1 MTSNT
6 CVICVEKI
14 NDSKNKAICCPY
26 CDFEACKKC
35 CQTYILGETVE
46 KCMNTTCGKIWTR
59 KFITEQFTTNFVKSQ
74 LKNHKKELLF
84 ERERGLLPAT
94 QPYVEDEIRKEK
106 LVLAI
111 HKTELKY
118 KNFLIP
124 LHNLNESV
132 VHHNRRRARTHTSM
146 RYLLLDSMEVL
157 EAYSQNTREENHKI
171 IEKLE
176 QKLKKKHDEVRKEY
190 DDLMASTKF
199 TREEYESKLVR
210 LREALGKKTE
220 ITRKTFVRAC
230 PDEDCRGFLSA
241 QWKCGVCDKWTCP
254 DCHLVKGLVKDCEH
268 TCNPDDVATAKLI
281 TNDTKPCPNCRTGIF
296 KIDGCDQMFCTQCHT
311 GFSWKTGNIETRI
324 HNPHYFE
331 WMTRNR
337 NARREARAGGAA
349 PIDRNPLEVICGRE
363 IDTNFVVGITEL
375 FAQKGIN
382 ITQGGVYNQQTKEV
396 MNIARSVIHITEVE
410 LPRYMVEDLPNN
422 QESRIKY
429 MRGKMT
435 EEAFKTEVY
444 RKYKDH
450 EKKRENRD
458 VLVMLRNTLTDIIF
472 RFVEAVK
479 LMPNRANQPLPIDCV
494 AIIDEMHSLI
504 VYVNESFKAIAD
516 SYYTAPLII
525 EYSENYD
532 SIKIIKKKT
541 RT

>member
-1 MTSNT
+1 MTANT

-14 NDSKNKAICCPY
+14 NDSKNKTICCPY

-35 CQTYILGETVE
+35 CQTYFLGETVE
-46 KCMNTTCGKIWTR
+46 KCMNTTCGKTWTR
-59 KFITEQFTTNFVKSQ
+59 KFITEQFTPHFVKSQ
-74 LKNHKKELLF
+74 LKNHKKELIF

-94 QPYVEDEIRKEK
+94 QPFVEDEIRKEK

-111 HKTELKY
+111 HQTERKY

-124 LHNLNESV
+124 LHKLNETV
-132 VHHNRRRARTHTSM
+132 IHHNRRRARTHSTT
-146 RYLLLDSMEVL
+146 RYHLLDSMEVL
-157 EAYSQNTREENHKI
+157 EAYSQNTREDNDKI
-171 IEKLE
+171 IDELEK
-176 QKLKKKHDEVRKEY
+176 KLKNKHDEVKKEY
-190 DDLMASTKF
+190 DDLMASTKK
-199 TREEYESKLVR
+199 TRDEFQSRLVR
-210 LREALGKKTE
+210 LREALGKKSE
-220 ITRKTFVRAC
+220 IVRKKFVRAC
-230 PDEDCRGFLSA
+230 PEESCRGFLSA
-241 QWKCGVCDKWTCP
+241 QWKCGVCDKWACP
-254 DCHLVKGLVKDCEH
+254 DCHVVKGLVKDCEH
-268 TCNPDDVATAKLI
+268 TCNPDDVATATLI
-281 TNDTKPCPNCRTGIF
+281 MSDTRPCPNCRTNIF

-331 WMTRNR
+331 WMNRNR
-337 NARREARAGGAA
+337 NNPGAEA

-363 IDTNFVVGITEL
+363 IDTNFLLGVTDL
-375 FAQKGIN
+375 FSNKGIN
-382 ITQGGVYNQQTKEV
+382 ITQGGIYNPQTKEV
-396 MNIARSVIHITEVE
+396 MNIARAVIHITEVE
-410 LPRYMVEDLPNN
+410 LPKYMVEDLPNN

-479 LMPNRANQPLPIDCV
+479 LMPDESNQPLSIECV
-494 AIIDEMHSLI
+494 AIIDELYSLI

-516 SYYTAPLII
+516 SYYVVPLFL
-525 EYSENYD
+525 EFTENFD
-532 SIKIIKKKT
+532 SVKLHKKQQVK
-541 RT
+541 

>member
-6 CVICVEKI
+6 CVICVENI
-14 NDSKNKAICCPY
+14 NDSKNKVIRCPY

-46 KCMNTTCGKIWTR
+46 KCMNTTCGKTWTR
-59 KFITEQFTTNFVKSQ
+59 KFITEQFTPNFVKSQ
-74 LKNHKKELLF
+74 LKTHKKELLF

-94 QPYVEDEIRKEK
+94 QPFVEDEIRKEK

-111 HKTELKY
+111 HQTERKY

-124 LHNLNESV
+124 LHNLNDTV
-132 VHHNRRRARTHTSM
+132 VHHNRRRARTHTST
-146 RYLLLDSMEVL
+146 RYLLLDAMEVL
-157 EAYSQNTREENHKI
+157 EAYSQNTREDNDKI
-171 IEKLE
+171 IDELEK
-176 QKLKKKHDEVRKEY
+176 KLKNKYEEVKKEY
-190 DDLMASTKF
+190 DNAMATTKK
-199 TREEYESKLVR
+199 TREEFQSRLVR
-210 LREALGKKTE
+210 LREALGKKSE
-220 ITRKTFVRAC
+220 IVRKTFVRAC
-230 PDEDCRGFLSA
+230 PEESCRGFLSA
-241 QWKCGVCDKWTCP
+241 QWKCGVCDKWACP
-254 DCHLVKGLVKDCEH
+254 DCHIVKGLVKDCEH

-281 TNDTKPCPNCRTGIF
+281 SSDTRPCPNCRTGIF
-296 KIDGCDQMFCTQCHT
+296 KIDGCDQMFYTQCHT

-337 NARREARAGGAA
+337 NNPGARA

-363 IDTNFVVGITEL
+363 IDTNFVLGVTDL
-375 FAQKGIN
+375 FNQKGIM
-382 ITQGGVYNQQTKEV
+382 ITQEGIYNPQTKEV
-396 MNIARSVIHITEVE
+396 MNNARAVIHITEVE

-479 LMPNRANQPLPIDCV
+479 LMPNGSNQSLSTECV

-504 VYVNESFKAIAD
+504 VYANESFKAIAD
-516 SYYTAPLII
+516 SYYVVPLFL
-525 EYSENYD
+525 EWNFD
-532 SIKIIKKKT
+532 SLKLHKKQQVK
-541 RT
+541 